1 MQPRLEGEL
10 FLRPA
15 AGAADPLNV
24 ETDLAANIH
33 EGMRAVLQ
41 PISLQTMS
49 NIRVEPVAPEAP
61 PTRAARRWTRVM
73 LSGAQNSRQE
83 AMPVTEP
90 SLTRAA
96 QRGRGTVPAGMD
108 GIDRHIGLRIKLR
121 RTLAGLSQ
129 TALGERMGVSFQQ
142 VQKYENGISS
152 LTAMRLWQIAD
163 ALDVPIS
170 YFFDGLP
177 VDKNAADRIVP
188 PPEFMPRETVELMRC
203 FHRLPDSPVRRLF
216 LDLMKAMVAVL
227 EEAGAVENR

>member
-1 MQPRLEGEL
+1 M
-10 FLRPA
+10 
-15 AGAADPLNV
+15 
-24 ETDLAANIH
+24 
-33 EGMRAVLQ
+33 
-41 PISLQTMS
+41 
-49 NIRVEPVAPEAP
+49 
-61 PTRAARRWTRVM
+61 
-73 LSGAQNSRQE
+73 
-83 AMPVTEP
+83 TES

-96 QRGRGTVPAGMD
+96 HRGRGTVPAGMD

-188 PPEFMPRETVELMRC
+188 SPEFMQREILELMRC

-216 LDLMKAMVAVL
+216 LDLMKAMVEVL
-227 EEAGAVENR
+227 EEAESFRGASGPS